1 MCNPEY
7 APYEKRCFVSDSP
20 YFRELAIFGTGRPE
34 RKKLFSQDKGQAAMV
49 KEFLEGLKRGGAQ
62 PIRAEELIEVMRATL
77 FALESLRSARVLRL
91 S

>member
-49 KEFLEGLKRGGAQ
+49 KEFLEGLKRGGPPLIAPGEIFRVAQ
-62 PIRAEELIEVMRATL
+62 VTL
-77 FALESLRSARVLRL
+77 AAIDSLASRQAYAV
-91 S
+91 